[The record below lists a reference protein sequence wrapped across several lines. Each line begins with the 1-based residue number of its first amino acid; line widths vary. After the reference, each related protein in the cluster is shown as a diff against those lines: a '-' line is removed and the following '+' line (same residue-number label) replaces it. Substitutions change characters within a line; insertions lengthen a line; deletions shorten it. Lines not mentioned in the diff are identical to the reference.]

1 MPASASAFWFRL
13 LHRLGS
19 LPALLRLLVAAALA
33 AVTYGLLPAGPHLL
47 TRVVAGWDAFALVS
61 LLLLWAAI
69 VTADADHIRAVVRVE
84 DPGRRWSFVFILL
97 ASLASLLAV
106 VALLDVLRA
115 RTTGPLGPY
124 ALLSVTGVMAAWLL
138 VHTLF
143 TLRYAHLYY
152 DPDLD
157 GGEGGLLFPGAA
169 AAPDYLD
176 FAYFA
181 FVIGMT
187 AQTADISISGRL
199 LRRLALLHGL
209 ISFGFNTAVVA
220 LTVGAVAGVL

>member
-1 MPASASAFWFRL
+1 MPARSSWWFRG
-13 LHRLGS
+13 LHRAGQLSATVRTG
-19 LPALLRLLVAAALA
+19 LALLAAGA
-33 AVTYGLLPAGPHLL
+33 TYALLPAALHPL
-47 TRVVAGWDAFALVS
+47 TRAVAAWDAFAL
-61 LLLLWAAI
+61 LTLGLLWAAV
-69 VTADADHIRAVVRVE
+69 VTADANHIRAVASTE
-84 DPGRRWSFVFILL
+84 DPGRSWSFVFILT

-106 VALLDVLRA
+106 VALLDVMHGQQGGLLRSA
-115 RTTGPLGPY
+115 G
-124 ALLSVTGVMAAWLL
+124 LSVVGVMAAWLL

-152 DPDLD
+152 DPTQA
-157 GGEGGLLFPGAA
+157 GGEGGLLFPGARLE
-169 AAPDYLD
+169 PDYLD

-199 LRRLALLHGL
+199 MRRVALLHGL

-220 LTVGAVAGVL
+220 LTVSAVAGVL

>member
-1 MPASASAFWFRL
+1 MPAPSPWWFRG
-13 LHRLGS
+13 LHRVGQ
-19 LPALLRLLVAAALA
+19 LPAALRTGLAALA
-33 AVTYGLLPAGPHLL
+33 AAATYALLPAAQHPL
-47 TRVVAGWDAFALVS
+47 TRAVAAWDAFAL
-61 LLLLWAAI
+61 LTLALLWAAI
-69 VTADADHIRAVVRVE
+69 VTADADHIRAVARTE
-84 DPGRRWSFVFILL
+84 DPGRTWSFVFVLS
-97 ASLASLLAV
+97 AALASLLAV
-106 VALLDVLRA
+106 VALLDVVH
-115 RTTGPLGPY
+115 GPRPGGLSLY
-124 ALLSVTGVMAAWLL
+124 AGLAVTAVMAAWLL

-152 DPDLD
+152 DPGRAD
-157 GGEGGLLFPGAA
+157 GEGGLQFPGPD

-199 LRRLALLHGL
+199 LRRVALLHGL